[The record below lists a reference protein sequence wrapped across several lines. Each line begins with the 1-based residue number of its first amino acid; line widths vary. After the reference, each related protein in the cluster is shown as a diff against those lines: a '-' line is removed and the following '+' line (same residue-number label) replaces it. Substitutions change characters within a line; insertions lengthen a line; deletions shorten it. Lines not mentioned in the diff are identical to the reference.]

1 MSCPSMSK
9 QSDQAKNNSCTVYQ
23 VSSGTVLKSR
33 LFADINFTVRDC
45 SEKYFQFVSVLKSFP
60 ILCYCNFLDKLLY
73 GAK

>member
-1 MSCPSMSK
+1 MF
-9 QSDQAKNNSCTVYQ
+9 Q

-45 SEKYFQFVSVLKSFP
+45 SEKYFQFVSLLKSFP